1 LPRAWELARQITA
14 RPLMLTRYTKMVM
27 TQIIKQQMQAHI
39 AQGLAYEALADIDR
53 AMRDN
58 EQR

>member
-1 LPRAWELARQITA
+1 
-14 RPLMLTRYTKMVM
+14 MVM

-58 EQR
+58 EQG